1 MDTTTATAAATTETK
16 AAKKAAA
23 AAKRKAAAA
32 AKKAAAT
39 ETTAAAKQK
48 PNSLFIALPMLT
60 DSGTPSDVTE
70 SIDTEN
76 FSKSI
81 GAIMNRTAK
90 KVQFILNGCTVTIP
104 AETAKNKGVLR
115 FLSTAESFRKAIYN
129 SLEPLQV
136 PQKESYKSLI
146 RSFSNVGIVFPDLTN
161 LAVKKGLQIRTSQ
174 VSSKLTLKETV
185 VKEMKQNKV
194 YIAETTTAKEL
205 NKMVKEKG
213 IEATRL
219 HIESKKLNFQLIGQQ

>member
-81 GAIMNRTAK
+81 GAIMNRTA